1 MPISP
6 IPKKGGAQIDMPILL
21 STCDDL
27 PMSAESQ
34 LRQLQMQDDA
44 SLRGDVRALGEL
56 LGHSLIRQEGQSLF
70 DLVEKVRAAV
80 RSGKGESELEGV
92 SVEEAVQLVRAFS
105 TYFHLANVAEQVHRS
120 RVLAKEREASG
131 SWIAQAV
138 DKIIAVKEENKVQG
152 QDLKLENLKSW
163 LADFSVRPVFT
174 AHPTEASRR
183 SVLSKLAQIS
193 NLLETPSSKIRDA
206 RLSEAIDLLW
216 QTDELRVER
225 PLVIDEAV
233 NALYYLDDLFRFT
246 VPEVLEDFA
255 LEVARLGVEI
265 EPTEKPLSFGTWIGG
280 DRDGNPNVTP
290 DTTRETIVVQVGH
303 AIRVISEA
311 MTELRQSLSVS
322 TRIIKVSKEL
332 EDSVERDLANIP
344 EFEARY
350 RRLNAREPY
359 RLKTTAIVH
368 RLELTRKRH
377 AAGAAHVPGRDYAN
391 TQELI
396 DDLQVMRN
404 SLLDNH
410 GELIAKGQL
419 ERVIRTVSTFGLIHA
434 TMDVREHSL
443 AHHAALANFGIAE
456 NYSNLDSNA
465 RFELLVKELENP
477 RNRSPKNLDSASA
490 KTLDTFTAIADLIEQ
505 FGPEVIETYIISM
518 TKHPEDLIAAA
529 VLAKEAGLIKLDQQ
543 SAKIGFAPLLETVA
557 ELRAA
562 DKILEQ
568 LLSNPTYRK
577 IVKLRGDIQE
587 VMLGYSDSNKDA
599 GIATSQWEIHQAQ
612 RRLRDVAIRYGV
624 KLRLF
629 HGRGGSVGRGGGP
642 TYDALIALPWGSLDG
657 QIKMTEQGEVI
668 SDKYSIPVLA
678 KENVELTLAAA
689 LEATVLNRGPR
700 QPEEFLTKWNS
711 CMDLISESA
720 FQSYR
725 ALIDQEDLP
734 AYFYASTPVEQLGD
748 MFLGSRPSRRQS
760 ASAGLDSLRAIPW
773 VFGWTQSRQ
782 IVPGWY
788 GVGTGLKAARE
799 AGHADVIKQMLD
811 QWHFFKTFISNV
823 EMTMAKTDLK
833 MAERYVTALVPTELR
848 HFFNEIKAE
857 FELTSKEINTLRGN
871 DDLLGDQPLLARTL
885 QIRDQYLAPLHLLQV
900 NLLQRVRE
908 SGESAD
914 PLLRRALL
922 LTINGVA
929 LGLRNTG

>member
-1 MPISP
+1 
-6 IPKKGGAQIDMPILL
+6 
-21 STCDDL
+21 
-27 PMSAESQ
+27 
-34 LRQLQMQDDA
+34 MQDDA

-56 LGHSLIRQEGQSLF
+56 LGHSLIRQEGQPLF

-80 RSGKGESELEGV
+80 RSGQGESELKDV
-92 SVEEAVQLVRAFS
+92 TVEEAVQLVRAFS

-120 RVLAKEREASG
+120 RVLTKEREASG

-138 DKIIAVKEENKVQG
+138 DKILAAKESGN
-152 QDLKLENLKSW
+152 DLKIDEIKSW

-193 NLLETPSSKIRDA
+193 NLLEVPSNRIRDA

-233 NALYYLDDLFRFT
+233 NALYYLDDLFRYT
-246 VPEVLEDFA
+246 VPEALEEFA
-255 LEVARLGVEI
+255 LEVSRLGVEI
-265 EPTEKPLSFGTWIGG
+265 SPIAKPLTFGTWIGG

-290 DTTRETIVVQVGH
+290 DITRETIVVQVGH

-311 MTELRQSLSVS
+311 MGQLRQSLSVS
-322 TRIIKVSKEL
+322 TRIINVSKALQE
-332 EDSVERDLANIP
+332 SVEQDLANIT
-344 EFEARY
+344 EFEGRY

-377 AAGAAHVPGRDYAN
+377 AAGAPHVPGRDYAN
-391 TQELI
+391 TQELL
-396 DDLQVMRN
+396 DDLLIMRE
-404 SLLDNH
+404 SLLENH

-434 TMDVREHSL
+434 TMDVREHSQ
-443 AHHAALANFGIAE
+443 AHHAALANFGIAD
-456 NYSNLDSNA
+456 NYLQLDANQ
-465 RFELLVKELENP
+465 RFEILIKELEKSELK
-477 RNRSPKNLDSASA
+477 SPKNLDALSA
-490 KTLDTFTAIADLIEQ
+490 KTLDTFRAIADLIEQ

-518 TKHPEDLIAAA
+518 TKHPEDLIAAV
-529 VLAKEAGLIKLDQQ
+529 VLAKEAGLINLSKSHAQ
-543 SAKIGFAPLLETVA
+543 IGFAPLLETVA

-562 DKILEQ
+562 DRILEQ

-577 IVKLRGDIQE
+577 LVKLRGDIQE

-612 RRLRDVAIRYGV
+612 RRLRDVALKHGV

-668 SDKYSIPVLA
+668 SDKYSIPMLA

-689 LEATVLNRGPR
+689 LEATILNRGPR

-711 CMDLISESA
+711 CMELISEHA
-720 FQSYR
+720 FQRYR
-725 ALIDQEDLP
+725 SLIDQADLP

-760 ASAGLDSLRAIPW
+760 ANAGLDSLRAIPW

-799 AGHADVIKQMLD
+799 AGKSEELREMLG

-848 HFFNEIKAE
+848 HFFDEIKEE
-857 FELTSKEINTLRGN
+857 FELTRNEINALRGN
-871 DDLLGDQPLLARTL
+871 NDLLGDQPLLARTL

-908 SGESAD
+908 AGDQAD